1 MMDKVLAFDLW
12 GDYAHFRK
20 HYTTTSPLT
29 FSIPPRTTLC
39 GLLAAI
45 IGLDK
50 TEYLRYFSDKD
61 ASIAVQLLS
70 EVKKI
75 TFAENLIDTKKAGK
89 MMNQIKQRTQ
99 IRFEFLKNPK
109 YRIFV
114 YHKDQAIYRKLKE
127 MLEAHKTVYTPCL
140 GLSELLANFNYLDEY
155 NAETVEAQSEIEI
168 LTALPKKN
176 MIELIFQDEYEYLSE
191 TMPGNML
198 PDRTVTEYEQV
209 IFERKT
215 RPVKARVNQFIRLE
229 TNETI
234 TFL

>member
-1 MMDKVLAFDLW
+1 MDKILAFDLW

-50 TEYLRYFSDKD
+50 TEYLHYFSDKE
-61 ASIAVQLLS
+61 ASIAVQLLDD
-70 EVKKI
+70 VKKI
-75 TFAENLIDTKKAGK
+75 TLAENLIDTKKAGK
-89 MMNQIKQRTQ
+89 MMNRIKQRTQ
-99 IRFEFLKNPK
+99 IRFELLKDPK

-114 YHKDQAIYRKLKE
+114 HHQDESIYLKLKE
-127 MLEAHKTVYTPCL
+127 MLKAHKTVYTPCL
-140 GLSELLANFNYLDEY
+140 GLSELLANFQYIKEY
-155 NAETVEAQSEIEI
+155 RAEKAETDSEMEI

-176 MIELIFQDEYEYLSE
+176 LIELSFQDGYEYLSE
-191 TMPGNML
+191 TMPRNML
-198 PDRTVTEYEQV
+198 PDRTVTEYMPV
-209 IFERKT
+209 IFERKHNAL
-215 RPVKARVNQFIRLE
+215 KARVNQFIRLE
-229 TNETI
+229 NNEAI

>member
-1 MMDKVLAFDLW
+1 MDKVLVFDLW

-75 TFAENLIDTKKAGK
+75 TLAENLIDTKKAGK

-99 IRFEFLKNPK
+99 IRFELLKDPK

-114 YHKDQAIYRKLKE
+114 HHQDETIYLKLKE
-127 MLEAHKTVYTPCL
+127 MLDAHKTVYTPCL
-140 GLSELLANFNYLDEY
+140 GLSELLANFKYVKEY
-155 NAETVEAQSEIEI
+155 NTETVKTESETEI

-176 MIELIFQDEYEYLSE
+176 MIELIFQDKYEYLSE
-191 TMPGNML
+191 TMPRNML
-198 PDRTVTEYEQV
+198 PDRTVTEYTSV

-229 TNETI
+229 NDEAI

>member
-1 MMDKVLAFDLW
+1 MERVLAFDLW

-39 GLLAAI
+39 GLIAAI

-50 TEYLRYFSDKD
+50 TEYLHHFSDKD
-61 ASIAVQLLS
+61 ASIAVQLLK

-75 TFAENLIDTKKAGK
+75 TLAENLIDTKKAGK
-89 MMNQIKQRTQ
+89 MMNKIKQRTQ
-99 IRFEFLKNPK
+99 IRFEMLKNPK
-109 YRIFV
+109 YRVFF
-114 YHKDQAIYRKLKE
+114 HHQDASIYLKLKE
-127 MLEAHKTVYTPCL
+127 MLKNHQTVYTPCL
-140 GLSELLANFNYLDEY
+140 GLSELLANFKYVDEY
-155 NAETVEAQSEIEI
+155 SGETVKVESATEI

-176 MIELIFQDEYEYLSE
+176 LIKLSFQDDYEYLSE
-191 TMPGNML
+191 TMPRNML
-198 PDRTVTEYEQV
+198 PDRTVTEYASV

-215 RPVKARVNQFIRLE
+215 RSLKARVNQFIRLE
-229 TNETI
+229 NDEAI

>member
-1 MMDKVLAFDLW
+1 MDRVIAFDLW

-50 TEYLRYFSDKD
+50 TEYLLHFSDKD
-61 ASIAVQLLS
+61 ASIAVQLLN
-70 EVKKI
+70 EVKK
-75 TFAENLIDTKKAGK
+75 TTLAENLIDTKKAGK
-89 MMNQIKQRTQ
+89 MMNRIKQRTQ
-99 IRFEFLKNPK
+99 IRFELLKEPK

-114 YHKDQAIYRKLKE
+114 HHQDLSIYLKLKE
-127 MLEAHKTVYTPCL
+127 MLKAHKTVYTPCL
-140 GLSELLANFNYLDEY
+140 GLSELLASFKYIKEY
-155 NAETVEAQSEIEI
+155 RAEKVETDSELEI

-176 MIELIFQDEYEYLSE
+176 LIELSFQDDYEYLSE
-191 TMPGNML
+191 TMPRNML
-198 PDRTVTEYEQV
+198 PDRTVTEYMPV
-209 IFERKT
+209 IFERKHK
-215 RPVKARVNQFIRLE
+215 PLKARVNRFIRLE
-229 TNETI
+229 NDEAI

>member
-1 MMDKVLAFDLW
+1 MNRVLAFDLW

-50 TEYLRYFSDKD
+50 AEYLRHFSDKD
-61 ASIAVQLLS
+61 ASIAVQLLND
-70 EVKKI
+70 VKKI
-75 TFAENLIDTKKAGK
+75 TLAENLIDTKKAGK
-89 MMNQIKQRTQ
+89 MMNKIKQRTQ
-99 IRFEFLKNPK
+99 IRFELLKDPK

-114 YHKDQAIYRKLKE
+114 HHQDISIYLKLKE
-127 MLEAHKTVYTPCL
+127 MLEAHKTVYTTCL
-140 GLSELLANFNYLDEY
+140 GLSELLANFKYIKEY
-155 NAETVEAQSEIEI
+155 NVETVETESETEI

-176 MIELIFQDEYEYLSE
+176 MIELSFQEDYEYLSE
-191 TMPGNML
+191 TMPRNML
-198 PDRTVTEYEQV
+198 PDRTVTDYASV

-215 RPVKARVNQFIRLE
+215 RPLKARVNQFIRLE
-229 TNETI
+229 NDEAI

>member
-1 MMDKVLAFDLW
+1 MDNVIAFDLW

-50 TEYLRYFSDKD
+50 TEYLNYFSDKD
-61 ASIAVQLLS
+61 ASIGVQLLS
-70 EVKKI
+70 NVKKV
-75 TFAENLIDTKKAGK
+75 TLAENLIDTKKAGK
-89 MMNQIKQRTQ
+89 LMNQIKQRTQ
-99 IRFEFLKNPK
+99 IRFELLKNPK

-114 YHKDQAIYRKLKE
+114 NHKNSSIHLKLKE
-127 MLEAHKTVYTPCL
+127 MLQEHKMVYTPCL
-140 GLSELLANFNYLDEY
+140 GLSEFIANFKFIGEY
-155 NAETVEAQSEIEI
+155 TYEIVGDSSEVDI

-176 MIELIFQDEYEYLSE
+176 LINLAFIDDYEYLSE
-191 TMPGNML
+191 TLPRNML
-198 PDRTVTEYEQV
+198 SDRTVTEYSPV

-215 RPVKARVNQFIRLE
+215 RPVKAQVNQHVRLE
-229 TNETI
+229 NGEI
-234 TFL
+234 INFL

>member
-1 MMDKVLAFDLW
+1 MDKVLAFDIW
-12 GDYAHFRK
+12 GDYAHFKK

-50 TEYLRYFSDKD
+50 TEYLRHFSDKD
-61 ASIAVQLLS
+61 ASIAVQLLND
-70 EVKKI
+70 VKK
-75 TFAENLIDTKKAGK
+75 TTLAENLIDTKKAGRL
-89 MMNQIKQRTQ
+89 MNRIKQRTQ
-99 IRFEFLKNPK
+99 IRFEFLKDPK

-114 YHKDQAIYRKLKE
+114 HHKDISIYLKLKE

-140 GLSELLANFNYLDEY
+140 GLSELLANFKYEKEY
-155 NAETVEAQSEIEI
+155 SVETVETESETEI

-176 MIELIFQDEYEYLSE
+176 LIELIFQEGYEYLSE
-191 TMPGNML
+191 TMPRNML
-198 PDRTVTEYEQV
+198 PDRTVTEYMPV
-209 IFERKT
+209 IFERKHKSL
-215 RPVKARVNQFIRLE
+215 KARVNQFVRLE
-229 TNETI
+229 NDEAI

>member
-1 MMDKVLAFDLW
+1 MERVLAFDLW

-50 TEYLRYFSDKD
+50 TEYLRHFSDED
-61 ASIAVQLLS
+61 AHIAVQLLNN
-70 EVKKI
+70 VKKI
-75 TFAENLIDTKKAGK
+75 TLAENLIDTKKAGK
-89 MMNQIKQRTQ
+89 MMNKIKQRTQ
-99 IRFEFLKNPK
+99 IRFEFLKDPK

-114 YHKDQAIYRKLKE
+114 HHQDESIYLKLKE
-127 MLEAHKTVYTPCL
+127 MLKSHKTVYTPCL
-140 GLSELLANFNYLDEY
+140 GLSELLANFKYVKEY
-155 NAETVEAQSEIEI
+155 NVEAVETECETEI

-176 MIELIFQDEYEYLSE
+176 LIELSFQEDYEYLSE
-191 TMPGNML
+191 TMPRNML
-198 PDRTVTEYEQV
+198 PDRTVTEYSPV

-215 RPVKARVNQFIRLE
+215 RSVKARVNQFVRLE
-229 TNETI
+229 SDEAI

>member
-1 MMDKVLAFDLW
+1 MDRLLAFDLW

-50 TEYLRYFSDKD
+50 TEYLSHFSDKD
-61 ASIAVQLLS
+61 ASIAVQPLN
-70 EVKKI
+70 EMKK
-75 TFAENLIDTKKAGK
+75 TMLAENLIDTKKSGK
-89 MMNQIKQRTQ
+89 LMNRIEQRTQ
-99 IRFEFLKNPK
+99 IRFELLKDPK

-114 YHKDQAIYRKLKE
+114 HHQDTSIYLKLKE

-140 GLSELLANFNYLDEY
+140 GLSELLANFKYVKEY
-155 NAETVEAQSEIEI
+155 DMKIGETESEMKI

-176 MIELIFQDEYEYLSE
+176 LIELSFQDDSEYLSE
-191 TMPGNML
+191 TMPRNML
-198 PDRTVTEYEQV
+198 PDRTITEYSPV
-209 IFERKT
+209 IVERKAN
-215 RPVKARVNQFIRLE
+215 PLKARVKKFIRLE
-229 TNETI
+229 NDEAI

>member
-1 MMDKVLAFDLW
+1 MDRVLTFDLW

-50 TEYLRYFSDKD
+50 TEYLRHFSDKD
-61 ASIAVQLLS
+61 ASIGVQLLND
-70 EVKKI
+70 VKKI
-75 TFAENLIDTKKAGK
+75 TLAENLIDTKKAGK
-89 MMNQIKQRTQ
+89 MMNKIKQRTQ
-99 IRFEFLKNPK
+99 IRFELLKDPK

-114 YHKDQAIYRKLKE
+114 HHQDESIYLELKE
-127 MLEAHKTVYTPCL
+127 MLKAHKTVYTPCL
-140 GLSELLANFNYLDEY
+140 GLSELLANFKYIKEY
-155 NAETVEAQSEIEI
+155 NAETVETESETEI

-176 MIELIFQDEYEYLSE
+176 LIELSFQEDYEYLSE
-191 TMPGNML
+191 TMPRNML
-198 PDRTVTEYEQV
+198 PDRTVTEYMPV
-209 IFERKT
+209 IFERKHKSL
-215 RPVKARVNQFIRLE
+215 KAKVNQFIRLE
-229 TNETI
+229 NDEAI

>member
-1 MMDKVLAFDLW
+1 MDKVLAFDLW

-50 TEYLRYFSDKD
+50 TEYLRHFSDKD
-61 ASIAVQLLS
+61 ASIAVQLLN
-70 EVKKI
+70 EVKK
-75 TFAENLIDTKKAGK
+75 TTLAENLIDTKKAGK
-89 MMNQIKQRTQ
+89 LMNRIKQRTQ
-99 IRFEFLKNPK
+99 IRFELLKKPK

-114 YHKDQAIYRKLKE
+114 HHQDASIYLKLKE

-140 GLSELLANFNYLDEY
+140 GLSELLANFKYVKEY
-155 NAETVEAQSEIEI
+155 NMETVETESETKI

-176 MIELIFQDEYEYLSE
+176 LVELSFQEGYEYLSE
-191 TMPGNML
+191 TMPRNML
-198 PDRTVTEYEQV
+198 PDRTVTEYMTV
-209 IFERKT
+209 IFERKHKSL
-215 RPVKARVNQFIRLE
+215 KARVNQFIRLE
-229 TNETI
+229 NDEAI

>member
-1 MMDKVLAFDLW
+1 MDKVLAFDIW

-50 TEYLRYFSDKD
+50 TEYLRHFSDKD

-70 EVKKI
+70 EVKK
-75 TFAENLIDTKKAGK
+75 TTLAENLIDTKKAGRL
-89 MMNQIKQRTQ
+89 MNRIKQRTQ
-99 IRFEFLKNPK
+99 IRFEFLKDPK

-114 YHKDQAIYRKLKE
+114 HHKDISIYLKLKE
-127 MLEAHKTVYTPCL
+127 MLKAHKTVYTPCL
-140 GLSELLANFNYLDEY
+140 GLSELLANFKYEKEY
-155 NAETVEAQSEIEI
+155 NVETVETESETEI

-176 MIELIFQDEYEYLSE
+176 LIELIFQEGYEYLSE
-191 TMPGNML
+191 TMPRNML
-198 PDRTVTEYEQV
+198 PDRTVTEYAQV
-209 IFERKT
+209 IFERKHKSL
-215 RPVKARVNQFIRLE
+215 KARVNQFIRLE
-229 TNETI
+229 TNEAI

>member
-1 MMDKVLAFDLW
+1 MDRVLAFDLW

-50 TEYLRYFSDKD
+50 TEYLRHFSDKD
-61 ASIAVQLLS
+61 ASIAVQLLN

-75 TFAENLIDTKKAGK
+75 TVAENLIDTKKAGK
-89 MMNQIKQRTQ
+89 MINKIKQRTQ
-99 IRFEFLKNPK
+99 IRFELLKDPK

-114 YHKDQAIYRKLKE
+114 HHQDASIYLKLKE
-127 MLEAHKTVYTPCL
+127 MLKSHKTVYTPCL
-140 GLSELLANFNYLDEY
+140 GLSELLANFEYVNEY
-155 NAETVEAQSEIEI
+155 NMEMVETESDVEL

-176 MIELIFQDEYEYLSE
+176 LIELSFQDDYEYLSE
-191 TMPGNML
+191 TMPRNML
-198 PDRTVTEYEQV
+198 PDRTVTEYMPV

-215 RPVKARVNQFIRLE
+215 RSLKARVNQFVRLE
-229 TNETI
+229 NDEAI

>member
-1 MMDKVLAFDLW
+1 MDSVLACDLW

-50 TEYLRYFSDKD
+50 TQYLHHFSDKD
-61 ASIAVQLLS
+61 ASIAVQLLND
-70 EVKKI
+70 VKKI
-75 TFAENLIDTKKAGK
+75 TLAENLIDTKKAGK
-89 MMNQIKQRTQ
+89 MMNKVKQRTQ
-99 IRFEFLKNPK
+99 IRFELLKDPK

-114 YHKDQAIYRKLKE
+114 HHQDSSIYLKLKE

-140 GLSELLANFNYLDEY
+140 GLSELLANFKYVEEY
-155 NAETVEAQSEIEI
+155 NVETVETESETEI

-176 MIELIFQDEYEYLSE
+176 LINLIFQDDYEYLSE
-191 TMPGNML
+191 TMPRNML
-198 PDRTVTEYEQV
+198 PDRTVTEYAPV
-209 IFERKT
+209 IFERKHKSL
-215 RPVKARVNQFIRLE
+215 KARVNQFIRLE
-229 TNETI
+229 TNEVI

>member
-1 MMDKVLAFDLW
+1 MDKVLVFDLW

-45 IGLDK
+45 IGRDK

-70 EVKKI
+70 NVKKI
-75 TFAENLIDTKKAGK
+75 TLAENLIDTKKAGK
-89 MMNQIKQRTQ
+89 LMNKIKQRTQ
-99 IRFEFLKNPK
+99 IRFEFLKDPK

-114 YHKDQAIYRKLKE
+114 YHKDASIYMELKE

-140 GLSELLANFNYLDEY
+140 GLSELLANFEYVNEY
-155 NAETVEAQSEIEI
+155 NVEMVETESEVEI
-168 LTALPKKN
+168 LTALPRKN
-176 MIELIFQDEYEYLSE
+176 LIELIFQDGYEYLSE
-191 TMPGNML
+191 TMPRNML
-198 PDRTVTEYEQV
+198 PDRTVTEYSPV
-209 IFERKT
+209 IFERKHEPLT
-215 RPVKARVNQFIRLE
+215 ARVNQFVRLE
-229 TNETI
+229 NDEAI

>member
-1 MMDKVLAFDLW
+1 MDRVLAFDLW

-50 TEYLRYFSDKD
+50 TEYLHYFSDKD
-61 ASIAVQLLS
+61 ASIAVQLLND
-70 EVKKI
+70 VKKI
-75 TFAENLIDTKKAGK
+75 TLAENLIDTKKSGK
-89 MMNQIKQRTQ
+89 MMNKIKQRTQ
-99 IRFEFLKNPK
+99 IRFELLKDPK

-114 YHKDQAIYRKLKE
+114 HHRDASIYRKLKE

-140 GLSELLANFNYLDEY
+140 ALSELLANFKYIKEY
-155 NAETVEAQSEIEI
+155 RAEKVETDSEMEI

-176 MIELIFQDEYEYLSE
+176 LIELSFQDDYEYLSE
-191 TMPGNML
+191 TMPRNML
-198 PDRTVTEYEQV
+198 PDRTVTEYMPV
-209 IFERKT
+209 IFERKHKSL
-215 RPVKARVNQFIRLE
+215 KARVNQFVRLE
-229 TNETI
+229 NDEAI